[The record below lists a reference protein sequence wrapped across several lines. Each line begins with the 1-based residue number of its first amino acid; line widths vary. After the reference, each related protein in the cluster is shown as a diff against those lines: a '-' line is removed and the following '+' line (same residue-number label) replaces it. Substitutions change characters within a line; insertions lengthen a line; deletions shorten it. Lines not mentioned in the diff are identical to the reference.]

1 MGARFKGKFMA
12 GFLAVLLGTCS
23 LGLAGLAGAEE
34 ISGNL
39 AAHPFHAKGKA
50 PVKFIFRGKLQ
61 VKGVDK
67 KQPVTVAYSFAF
79 SDGSTQ
85 PGGELTF
92 KRDGVRQVQ
101 TSWTFGQK
109 GDKGDGWC
117 ELKISAPTERSI
129 CKANFSYEFK

>member
-1 MGARFKGKFMA
+1 MGTRAKMKLGVSL
-12 GFLAVLLGTCS
+12 LALLLGTIS
-23 LGLAGLAGAEE
+23 LGLAGAAGAEE

-39 AAHPFHAKGKA
+39 GAHPFHAKGKA

-79 SDGSTQ
+79 SDGSTR
-85 PGGELTF
+85 PGGQFTF
-92 KRDGVRQVQ
+92 NRDGARQVQ

-117 ELKISAPTERSI
+117 ELKISAPQERSI

>member
-1 MGARFKGKFMA
+1 MA
-12 GFLAVLLGTCS
+12 SMLAVLFGAFS

-39 AAHPFHAKGKA
+39 GAHPYHYKGRA

-61 VKGVDK
+61 VKGVVK
-67 KQPVTVAYSFAF
+67 KQPVTVAYNFAF

-85 PGGELTF
+85 PGGQFTF
-92 KRDGVRQVQ
+92 TRDGARQVQ

-109 GDKGDGWC
+109 GDKGEGWC
-117 ELKISAPTERSI
+117 ELKISAPQERSI